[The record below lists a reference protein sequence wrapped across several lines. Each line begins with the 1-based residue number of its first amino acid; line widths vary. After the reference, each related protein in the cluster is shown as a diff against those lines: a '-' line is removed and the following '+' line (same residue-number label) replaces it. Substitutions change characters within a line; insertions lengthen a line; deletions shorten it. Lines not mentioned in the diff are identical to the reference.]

1 MTNLEK
7 VLDVFVKIKTPDC
20 ECRKVRL
27 PLERSR
33 FLWYYCLRRHGIEPV
48 EEEKVTAVKE
58 ESPPQ
63 TPSEIRRFLGSRPR
77 LFKRWIALST
87 G

>member
-7 VLDVFVKIKTPDC
+7 VLDVFVKIKTADC
-20 ECRKVRL
+20 ECRKVWL
-27 PLERSR
+27 PWEQSSL
-33 FLWYYCLRRHGIEPV
+33 LWYYCLRRHGIEPA

-63 TPSEIRRFLGSRPR
+63 TPSEIRTFLASKPR
-77 LFKRWIALST
+77 LLKRWIALST

>member
-7 VLDVFVKIKTPDC
+7 VLDVFVKIKTADC

-27 PLERSR
+27 PQEQSS
-33 FLWYYCLRRHGIEPV
+33 FVWYYCLRRHGIKQAED
-48 EEEKVTAVKE
+48 EKVTAVKE

-63 TPSEIRRFLGSRPR
+63 TPSEIRRFLGSRPVVQT
-77 LFKRWIALST
+77 LDSAIH
-87 G
+87 